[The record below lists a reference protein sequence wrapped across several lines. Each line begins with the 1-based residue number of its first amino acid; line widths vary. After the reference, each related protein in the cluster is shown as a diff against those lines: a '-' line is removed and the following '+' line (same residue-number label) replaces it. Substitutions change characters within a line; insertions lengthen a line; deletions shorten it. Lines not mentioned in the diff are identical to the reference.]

1 MGMSKDKMFSMIS
14 LGFMNHASYAKRL
27 KMGEI
32 PGVSHK
38 DHADFLGFFDKQINQ
53 MQMMK
58 QRSDMMLKQM
68 EAKIAMEPHLAELHK
83 DHIMKAKIENK
94 ALYHSA
100 GQTNAQKFYLEML
113 LTKKHKEL
121 KPTFKEYMAASSKID
136 RFNRKDQGA
145 TLKKFFLEG
154 EDSVTNEEFL
164 EPWKVVAA
172 GIKNSKEA
180 RPILPI
186 APVTAPG
193 HPGPSGHPSPYQP
206 PVQPQSS
213 SSMYLIAALVLALLA
228 AVAFAYKQRQA
239 SQTEEE
245 EDDIENP
252 KPKTKKTK
260 SRKSKSGEKSD
271 SGKESSSS
279 DVKKTKKSKKTKTTD
294 QSDSSSEE
302 TKEKKTK
309 KSKDSKKS
317 KDKKK
322 SKKKTKTAK
331 KVDSDSEL

>member
-100 GQTNAQKFYLEML
+100 GQPNAQKFYLEML

-172 GIKNSKEA
+172 GIKKSKEEQ
-180 RPILPI
+180 PLPE
-186 APVTAPG
+186 APTVPAPG
-193 HPGPSGHPSPYQP
+193 QPGPPGQPRYSQP
-206 PVQPQSS
+206 PIPQPKSS
-213 SSMYLIAALVLALLA
+213 SSMYLIAALVLALL
-228 AVAFAYKQRQA
+228 
-239 SQTEEE
+239 
-245 EDDIENP
+245 
-252 KPKTKKTK
+252 
-260 SRKSKSGEKSD
+260 
-271 SGKESSSS
+271 
-279 DVKKTKKSKKTKTTD
+279 
-294 QSDSSSEE
+294 
-302 TKEKKTK
+302 
-309 KSKDSKKS
+309 
-317 KDKKK
+317 
-322 SKKKTKTAK
+322 
-331 KVDSDSEL
+331 